1 MTTKQIQR
9 ELDKVLAAFDLA
21 HYYQRG
27 TQADR
32 IALANKAQ
40 ALQSE
45 LDARAAR

>member
-9 ELDKVLAAFDLA
+9 ELDKVLTAFDS
-21 HYYQRG
+21 QRG

-45 LDARAAR
+45 LDARASK